1 MQSIDSPNYK
11 NVARSLSL
19 VEQALFNLLE
29 HMNLVGFMLLNLEL
43 SGYYFFFWT
52 TVCKLDVTLPK
63 SVDHENEVKFRLDQP
78 GLYMYLP

>member
-43 SGYYFFFWT
+43 SGYYFF
-52 TVCKLDVTLPK
+52 LDNCLYLCPFVVYVSK
-63 SVDHENEVKFRLDQP
+63 SFVVLCV
-78 GLYMYLP
+78 LL